1 MRKIKKIKYS
11 NVLILLGLIV
21 ISLNIFFIVIVDPLL
36 ISNRISKAWEL
47 DAKEIQEN
55 NKKDFEISEL
65 SLQVLDSNEVKNE
78 FDRSKVV
85 GYISIPNVD
94 LSLPILRGAT
104 SENLNISATTVL
116 ENQIMGVGNYPVA
129 GHRTVHADT
138 LFSPLASVKEND
150 EIYLTNKEYIYKY
163 KVSSIEIV
171 TPESIEVLDQTEEYV
186 VVTLITC
193 YGKKSEF
200 RRIVKGVLI
209 DTLNYTD
216 VEFEQFFR
224 K

>member
-1 MRKIKKIKYS
+1 M
-11 NVLILLGLIV
+11 ILFGLIV

-78 FDRSKVV
+78 FDQSKVV

-116 ENQIMGVGNYPVA
+116 ENQIMGEGNYPIA

-209 DTLNYTD
+209 DTLDYTD

>member
-11 NVLILLGLIV
+11 NVLILFGLIV

-78 FDRSKVV
+78 FDQSKVV

-116 ENQIMGVGNYPVA
+116 ENQIMGEGNYPIA

-209 DTLNYTD
+209 DTLDYTD

>member
-1 MRKIKKIKYS
+1 M
-11 NVLILLGLIV
+11 ILLGLIV

-55 NKKDFEISEL
+55 NKKDFEVSEL

-78 FDRSKVV
+78 FDQSKVV

-116 ENQIMGVGNYPVA
+116 ENQIMGEGNYPIA

-209 DTLNYTD
+209 DTLDYTD

>member
-1 MRKIKKIKYS
+1 M
-11 NVLILLGLIV
+11 ILLGLIV

>member
-1 MRKIKKIKYS
+1 M
-11 NVLILLGLIV
+11 ILLGLIV

-209 DTLNYTD
+209 DTLDYTD

>member
-1 MRKIKKIKYS
+1 M
-11 NVLILLGLIV
+11 ILLGLIV

-138 LFSPLASVKEND
+138 LFSPLESVKEND